1 MTYAQKFISVARG
14 QAQDRQTPVLSPN
27 AIFHRRHLFRPSGR
41 TAGLLLCLYCT
52 AAPISLLADE
62 QQIYEYVD
70 VRLINGPCCT
80 DEGMDLV
87 VDDEGSI
94 LIAGYRGSLDFDRDG
109 EIDMPTFGR
118 PDAFISKVILDETDN
133 TGWNRGPGGPKLD
146 RADGI
151 ATDRDGGVFAVGS
164 FTDSLQLSE
173 TTTLQSEGGTDGFL
187 ARYGRDSQL
196 MWARA
201 IGGSGADW
209 FMDVASDSKGNVFVI
224 GYVGGPVDVDD
235 DWKMDVETDQFG
247 QALVVSYSPD
257 GELRWIRAPG
267 GTSNARGASVI
278 TGPNDEIYVSGM
290 YYKGAPDFDADGEPD
305 LPESPETT
313 PEVVALQDAGLYEY
327 NGFYA
332 RLDDDG
338 APLWVK
344 GVSGPQVQAVGA
356 LAIAAT
362 GDLLV
367 LGGYTAPPDFDEDDV
382 ADLEYRS
389 MADRVYRYD
398 LNANTFLMQVTPDG
412 ERVWTRRYTAPA
424 RHVVANDNL
433 ILLSGA
439 YSGVLDV
446 DDDGIP
452 ERESD
457 DDEFR
462 EGFTMILDSEGEIQQ
477 VLTVVG
483 QHQDV
488 INAAGFAPDG
498 NMLYLTGYTSLGA
511 DFTGD
516 DEIESA
522 SVCHKAGELYLA
534 LFELKDAE

>member
-1 MTYAQKFISVARG
+1 MRILQKIGS
-14 QAQDRQTPVLSPN
+14 T
-27 AIFHRRHLFRPSGR
+27 RPKR
-41 TAGLLLCLYCT
+41 VDFCAFF
-52 AAPISLLADE
+52 AAALLASTSLFADE
-62 QQIYEYVD
+62 EQTYQYVD

-87 VDDEGSI
+87 VDDDGSI
-94 LIAGYRGSLDFDRDG
+94 LIAGYRGSLDFNRDG

-118 PDAFISKVILDETDN
+118 PDAFVSKVTLVEGEN

-151 ATDRDGGVFAVGS
+151 ATDREGGVFVVGS
-164 FTDSLQLSE
+164 FTDSLQMTD
-173 TTTLQSEGGTDGFL
+173 TTTLQAAGGTDGFL
-187 ARYGRDSQL
+187 ARYGHDSKL
-196 MWARA
+196 MWGRA
-201 IGGSGADW
+201 IGGAGADW
-209 FMDVASDSKGNVFVI
+209 LFDVASDSNGNAFVI
-224 GYVGGPVDVDD
+224 GYIGGPADIDGD
-235 DWKMDVETDQFG
+235 GTIDAG
-247 QALVVSYSPD
+247 SAGGIHALIVSYSPD
-257 GELRWIRAPG
+257 GEFRWLRTAG
-267 GTSNARGASVI
+267 NNVQARGASIV
-278 TGPNDEIYVSGM
+278 TGPNDEIYISGM
-290 YYKGAPDFDADGEPD
+290 YGSGAPDFDGDGDPD
-305 LPESPETT
+305 LPIAEETA
-313 PEVVALQDAGLYEY
+313 PEVVALKDAGLYEW

-344 GVSGPQVQAVGA
+344 GVSGPQIQATGS
-356 LAIAAT
+356 LGIAGN

-367 LGGYTAPPDFDEDDV
+367 LGGYTAPPDFDADGV
-382 ADLEYRS
+382 AELEYKS
-389 MADRVYRYD
+389 MADRVYQYD

-412 ERVWTRRYTAPA
+412 ERVWLRRYTAPA
-424 RHVVANDNL
+424 RHVVADNNR

-452 ERESD
+452 ERDAD

-462 EGFTMILDSEGEIQQ
+462 EGFTMILDADGEILQ

-488 INAAGFAPDG
+488 VNASGFSPDG
-498 NMLYLTGYTSLGA
+498 NTLYLTGYTSLGA
-511 DFTGD
+511 DFNGD
-516 DEIESA
+516 DEIETA

-534 LFELKDAE
+534 LFELKDPE